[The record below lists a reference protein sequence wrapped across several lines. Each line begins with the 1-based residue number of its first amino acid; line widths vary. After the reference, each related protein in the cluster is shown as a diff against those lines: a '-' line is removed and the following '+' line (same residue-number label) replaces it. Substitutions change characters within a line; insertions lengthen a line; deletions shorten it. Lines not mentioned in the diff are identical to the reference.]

1 MARISKSAAKEVMF
15 FLILAC
21 GQTAKAVPLQ
31 GGRVGNGGEKL
42 AWANRNNFRQS
53 STTGRSVGEM
63 FENLCAVHRK
73 FNCLY

>member
-42 AWANRNNFRQS
+42 AWANRNSFR
-53 STTGRSVGEM
+53 
-63 FENLCAVHRK
+63 
-73 FNCLY
+73 